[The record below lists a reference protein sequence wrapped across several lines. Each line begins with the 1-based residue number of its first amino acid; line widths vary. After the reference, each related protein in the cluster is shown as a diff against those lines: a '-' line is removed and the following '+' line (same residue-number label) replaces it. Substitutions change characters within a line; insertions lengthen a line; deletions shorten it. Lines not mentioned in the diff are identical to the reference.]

1 MNALEVPCHD
11 EPEKK
16 PDTVIVTPS
25 IHKPV
30 HRTWR
35 RVSLSLFGIVLIALQ
50 WRWAVNHIYALG
62 SMHNDAALASFT
74 SITQSAFYVIGGI
87 TIFLVTGLT
96 FFSWTNSTSTVT
108 TLTAQII
115 QALKDKE
122 KK

>member
-1 MNALEVPCHD
+1 MDSLESPCSD
-11 EPEKK
+11 TKDCSLPAPVVVAAPVK
-16 PDTVIVTPS
+16 PI
-25 IHKPV
+25 

-35 RVSLSLFGIVLIALQ
+35 RVTLSLFGIMLIALQ
-50 WRWAVNHIYALG
+50 WRWAVNHIYAL
-62 SMHNDAALASFT
+62 STMHNDAALASFT

-96 FFSWTNSTSTVT
+96 FFSWTQSTSTIT
-108 TLTAQII
+108 TLTAQIM